1 MGTDI
6 AKCLFRSMAS
16 RGYTLTN
23 EFFISLKSSYLRI
36 AQDFIARYEYDSTI
50 NGLNYDRHREGSS
63 AEAFVHCIES
73 AGEQFLKMP
82 EEVPFI
88 PNWNRVVSAVPD
100 IFELLIKVVEED
112 NNG

>member
-16 RGYTLTN
+16 RGHTLTN